1 MRINNRNSLGSGRK
15 GVLNMDFHEFQ
26 NRGQETNSLEMASEF
41 GLTLRE
47 VRDLK
52 RQLERS

>member
-1 MRINNRNSLGSGRK
+1 MRINNRNSLGSNRK

-26 NRGQETNSLEMASEF
+26 TRGQESNSLEMASEF

-52 RQLERS
+52 KQLERS

>member
-15 GVLNMDFHEFQ
+15 GVFNMDFHEFQ

-47 VRDLK
+47 VRELK

>member
-26 NRGQETNSLEMASEF
+26 TRGQETNSLEVASEF